1 MDFNGRRWGPHCCH
15 QLGADCEEES
25 IGRASNVSHGL
36 GMSQLTW
43 FCHVSPSF
51 SNRTLN
57 GAPNGAPWCTMVHH
71 LMSDHLCG
79 SSIPFLNRELYHF
92 VSFKLIWWLRMGP
105 WSPVRLGGLWEPECS
120 RLGTG
125 SGPLLRDGNRS
136 QMIAA
141 GFPKT
146 CKRLTLKPTWSL
158 EPSWFSSEVLTSS
171 QKTAMN
177 LNTSR

>member
-36 GMSQLTW
+36 GMFRHRFQIELWTV
-43 FCHVSPSF
+43 HH
-51 SNRTLN
+51 
-57 GAPNGAPWCTMVHH
+57 GAPWCTMVHH

-92 VSFKLIWWLRMGP
+92 VSFKLIEWLRMDP

-125 SGPLLRDGNRS
+125 SGLLLRDGNRS
-136 QMIAA
+136 QQIAP

-146 CKRLTLKPTWSL
+146 CERLTLKPTWSL